1 MRHVVT
7 FMAAQRERVSLW
19 VGEIASVVAVCLVN
33 MFTKDIEGQSGT
45 MLEKKFGAAQPKN
58 ETAL

>member
-1 MRHVVT
+1 
-7 FMAAQRERVSLW
+7 MAAQRERVSLW
-19 VGEIASVVAVCLVN
+19 VGEIASVVAFCLVN
-33 MFTKDIEGQSGT
+33 MFTKDIEGQSGK

>member
-1 MRHVVT
+1 
-7 FMAAQRERVSLW
+7 MAAQRERVSLW